1 MKWQGINEFVA
12 VAETQ
17 SFSLASKNLNI
28 STAQVSRQISALEKR
43 LQVKLFYRT
52 TRKVSLTQEALLF
65 YQHCR
70 HLLDALNAAEQAV
83 TNLQS
88 SPQGKIKLT
97 VPVTYGE
104 QKILPLIND
113 FLAIH
118 SGIEITIEL
127 SNNLVNLV
135 EGGFD
140 LAIRL
145 GNLPD
150 SNLIAK
156 KLSSRS
162 NYVCASPS
170 YLQTQGEAHSL
181 SELKDHNCLIGT
193 RDYWRFNERGKEKN
207 LRVKG
212 NLRCNS
218 GLALVNA
225 AIKGI
230 GIVQLPDYYVQQYI
244 NSGELLTIL
253 DQFRESEEGIWAV
266 YPENRYLSPK
276 IRLLVEYIAE
286 NLNK

>member
-97 VPVTYGE
+97 VPITYGE

-113 FLAIH
+113 FIALH
-118 SGIEITIEL
+118 SGIEITVEL
-127 SNNLVNLV
+127 SNNFINLV

-162 NYVCASPS
+162 NYVCASPD
-170 YLQTQGEAHSL
+170 YLQKHGEAHSL
-181 SELKDHNCLIGT
+181 SELKDHNCLLGT
-193 RDYWRFNERGKEKN
+193 RDYWRFNERGKEKT
-207 LRVKG
+207 LRVTG
-212 NLRCNS
+212 NIRCNS
-218 GLALVNA
+218 GLALADA
-225 AIKGI
+225 ALKGI
-230 GIVQLPDYYVQQYI
+230 GIVQLPDYYLQQYI
-244 NSGELLTIL
+244 DSGQLLIIL

-286 NLNK
+286 NLSK